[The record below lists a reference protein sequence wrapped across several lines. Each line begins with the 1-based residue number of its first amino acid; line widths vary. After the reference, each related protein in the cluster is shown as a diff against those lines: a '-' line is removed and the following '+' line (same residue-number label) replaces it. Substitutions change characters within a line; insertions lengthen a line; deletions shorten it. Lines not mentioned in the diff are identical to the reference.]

1 MKTLMI
7 MMGVCLLFSAT
18 VATGQQTII
27 PAVKLLTTDLS
38 NMNSN
43 TLLDGHEIVIL
54 IFWKTSDKKCCCH
67 ISSMIE
73 AKEQML
79 QGQNVKIIG
88 ICSGEGGN
96 VCHVKPFVAG
106 KDWDM
111 EVYIDTNDDLKRAM
125 GIPGT
130 PYTLVFDKEKKV
142 ICQYNGYC
150 IGSEE
155 LICEKLQ
162 NHLAMN

>member
-7 MMGVCLLFSAT
+7 MMGICLLFSTT
-18 VATGQQTII
+18 VVTAQQSLI
-27 PAVKLLTTDLS
+27 PSVKLLTPDLES
-38 NMNSN
+38 INSK
-43 TLLDGHEIVIL
+43 TLLEGQESIIL

-67 ISSMIE
+67 IASMIE
-73 AKEQML
+73 AKAQML
-79 QGQNVKIIG
+79 HSQNIKIIG
-88 ICSGEGGN
+88 ICSGEGGSVSN
-96 VCHVKPFVAG
+96 IKPFVSG

-111 EVYIDTNDDLKRAM
+111 EVYIDTNDDFKRAM
-125 GIPGT
+125 SVPSF
-130 PYTLVFDKEKKV
+130 PYTVVFGKDKNV

-162 NHLAMN
+162 DHLAQK

>member
-7 MMGVCLLFSAT
+7 MMGISLLFLAT
-18 VATGQQTII
+18 VSKGQQTII
-27 PAVKLLTTDLS
+27 PSVRLLTPDFS
-38 NMNSN
+38 NVNSS
-43 TLLDGHEIVIL
+43 TLLDGHEMVIL

-106 KDWDM
+106 RDWDIG
-111 EVYIDTNDDLKRAM
+111 VYIDTNDDLKRAM

-130 PYTLVFDKEKKV
+130 PYTIVFDENGKV
-142 ICQYNGYC
+142 VCQYNGYC

-162 NHLAMN
+162 VHLAMK

>member
-1 MKTLMI
+1 MKTLII

-18 VATGQQTII
+18 VAIGQQTII
-27 PAVKLLTTDLS
+27 PSVKLLTTDLS
-38 NMNSN
+38 TVNSN
-43 TLLDGHEIVIL
+43 TLLDSNEVVIL
-54 IFWKTSDKKCCCH
+54 IFWKTSNKKCCCH

-79 QGQNVKIIG
+79 QGKNVKIIG

-96 VCHVKPFVAG
+96 VCHIKPFVAG
-106 KDWDM
+106 RDWDM

-125 GIPGT
+125 GIPDT
-130 PYTLVFDKEKKV
+130 PYTIVIDKDNKV

-150 IGSEE
+150 IGSET

-162 NHLAMN
+162 SYLVMN

>member
-1 MKTLMI
+1 
-7 MMGVCLLFSAT
+7 MGVCLLFSAT
-18 VATGQQTII
+18 MATGQQSII
-27 PAVKLLTTDLS
+27 PSVKLLTTDLS

-43 TLLDGHEIVIL
+43 SLLDGHDIVIL

-67 ISSMIE
+67 ISDMIE
-73 AKEQML
+73 ARERL
-79 QGQNVKIIG
+79 LPEQNVKIIG
-88 ICSGEGGN
+88 ICSGEGGT
-96 VCHVKPFVAG
+96 VCNIKPFVAG

-130 PYTLVFDKEKKV
+130 PYTVVFDKDKKI